1 MAESHDLGR
10 QGEDTAAA
18 YLEKAGYKILKRNWK
33 AGKLEVDIIAENKE
47 YTVFVEVKTRSVDF
61 IMSPASAVTKEKQRS
76 LILCADRYIQRYGVQ
91 KECGTG
97 NLKECRF
104 DVITVISDGDAFKIE
119 HIENAFY
126 PTLR

>member
-10 QGEDTAAA
+10 QGEDKATAH
-18 YLEKAGYKILKRNWK
+18 LEKTGYKILKRNWK
-33 AGKLEVDIIAENKE
+33 AGKLEVDIIAENKD
-47 YTVFVEVKTRSVDF
+47 YTVFVEVKTRSEDF

-76 LILCADRYIQRYGVQ
+76 LVFCADRYVQRYGV
-91 KECGTG
+91 K
-97 NLKECRF
+97 KECRF
-104 DVITVISDGDAFKIE
+104 DLITVISDGESFKVE